1 MYDLEEEQKYPHL
14 ELIRVM
20 APAIPALPAVL
31 RGKND
36 HKVHIQRGSVHVHM
50 MHQKSSIASVEKSI

>member
-20 APAIPALPAVL
+20 APAILALPTVL

-36 HKVHIQRGSVHVHM
+36 HKMHI
-50 MHQKSSIASVEKSI
+50 